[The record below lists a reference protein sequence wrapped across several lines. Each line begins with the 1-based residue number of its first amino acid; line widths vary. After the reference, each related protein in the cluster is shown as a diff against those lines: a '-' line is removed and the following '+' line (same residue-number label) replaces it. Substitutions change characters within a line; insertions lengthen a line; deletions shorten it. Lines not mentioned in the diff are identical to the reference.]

1 MSQIQEYDLVAL
13 TEDISAI
20 HKETKQPILLKR
32 GQMGTVLMNFNN
44 LAYLIDFADSEGYT
58 YAMETIPV
66 SKLMLLIDKPLLTV

>member
-44 LAYLIDFADSEGYT
+44 LAYLIDFADSEGDT
-58 YAMETIPV
+58 YSMETISF

>member
-44 LAYLIDFADSEGYT
+44 LAYLIDFADSGGDT

-66 SKLMLLIDKPLLTV
+66 SQLMLLIDKPL

>member
-32 GQMGTVLMNFNN
+32 GQMGTVVMNFNN
-44 LAYLIDFADSEGYT
+44 LAYLIDFADSEGHT

-66 SKLMLLIDKPLLTV
+66 SQLMLLIDKPLLTV